1 MQILRKSNCNMSV
14 ADFMDKEGCYA
25 PSVHTS
31 YYGAFL
37 FVAHVLCNCLS
48 VDYQKQKEEFKGKDS
63 HKYLMNCLK
72 NDLHSKSVLDE
83 KKFLMKFNALR
94 KNRRKADYLV
104 DAIDKTFADQ
114 CLKDSTK
121 LREELANIYKISV

>member
-1 MQILRKSNCNMSV
+1 MTILKKSNYNMSV
-14 ADFMDKEGCYA
+14 ADLMDKEGYYA

-37 FVAHVLCNCLS
+37 FVAYILCNCLS
-48 VDYQKQKEEFKGKDS
+48 VDYQKQKEDSKGKDS
-63 HKYLMNCLK
+63 HRYLMDYIK
-72 NDLHSKSVLDE
+72 NDLHNKSVFDE
-83 KKFLMKFNALR
+83 KRFLMKFNALR

-114 CLKDSTK
+114 CLNDSTK
-121 LREELANIYKISV
+121 LREELANIYKIAV